1 MVWTIKWDARALKTL
16 KKMDKSI
23 QKKILSFL
31 NKRIAPLKNPRIFGK
46 ALSYNKYGLWRY
58 RIEDFRILCK
68 IEDEEVVVL
77 VVHVRH
83 RKEVYE

>member
-1 MVWTIKWDARALKTL
+1 LVWTIKWDARALKTL